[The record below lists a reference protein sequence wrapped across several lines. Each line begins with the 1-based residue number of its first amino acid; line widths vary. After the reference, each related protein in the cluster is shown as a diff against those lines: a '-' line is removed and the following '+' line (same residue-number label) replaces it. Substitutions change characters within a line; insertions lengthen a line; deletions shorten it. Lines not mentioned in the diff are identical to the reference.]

1 MNSLK
6 NRIQTNGPDKPM
18 VMFLSVVTVEVTS
31 LQEETVTIL
40 LNRVEM
46 NQVILMEGMGTTV
59 F

>member
-1 MNSLK
+1 
-6 NRIQTNGPDKPM
+6 M

-46 NQVILMEGMGTTV
+46 NQVILMEGMETTV